1 MASNIVDVPLHS
13 SPGGSGAISR
23 RESGA
28 GSASAAFDRDVSIIP
43 RGLSMTSLERQ
54 SRALSE
60 SVGRDRAVKEQKMLA
75 QRKLVHFQEEEANI
89 FEANLKEARQ
99 LYESQLVEGRLTEWR
114 QKIAA
119 EDLLKDEIRKAD
131 LINLVSKMSELKI
144 QLNLQD
150 EARDREVAFRAKM
163 KLRREAFQARVKKLE
178 ERQKKEREELVIT
191 QERIA
196 KNLKMIQ
203 ALEVRGMD
211 EARRRKALREFEIQS
226 QQLAMRQQKEAEQL
240 REMQLLKIRHMSEAA
255 QLEFQS
261 MTEMEEVTSEQRE
274 REQDLSSEHRAQIR
288 GEEDKL
294 ERQQAKL
301 KALQITEEQKISRNH
316 LKQQQRKQS
325 KILDRQQRHSAKIRE
340 RAAMAENASILGGE
354 VVMGSGSSET
364 DGSESLEAS
373 SYAASSEA
381 AGEFQDRE
389 EMDQMMDEQTKTAT
403 ERNQATDAENRR
415 KRTAANDALGEL
427 EDALKKGRDRITA
440 LASHHRKLVDDLRSF
455 HKDARDQRNR
465 EHKRKAAELMKDH
478 EDEIRAVKT
487 EQATEMEE
495 LIATLG
501 NQELIAAQQ
510 SSFDKQMDTVVSNQL
525 LGNMLP
531 KFVAEE
537 LKAGKTPE
545 PSSFDSVC
553 LFFTDIAGFKEL
565 AVRSTP
571 RQIVALLNR
580 MYVAFDNVI
589 AHYEDLYKVE
599 TVGDSFMVCA
609 GIMDDAH
616 KTEEDRIGDAS
627 SAIECALE
635 LMEAAAEIDMSDQ
648 IIDKLN
654 LRVGI
659 QCGPVLAGVI
669 GTKMPHFCLFGDTV
683 NTASRMCSTSEAL
696 KIQVSADVYKTLKD
710 AYAFEERGA
719 ISVKG
724 KGQMTTYWL
733 KGRKTA

>member
-1 MASNIVDVPLHS
+1 MSSNIVDVPLHNGFDS
-13 SPGGSGAISR
+13 TKNISRDGSGYATPTHD
-23 RESGA
+23 REVA
-28 GSASAAFDRDVSIIP
+28 MIP
-43 RGLSMTSLERQ
+43 RAASVSLMEKQ
-54 SRALSE
+54 NRALSE
-60 SVGRDRAVKEQKMLA
+60 SVGRDRMIKEQKMLA

-114 QKIAA
+114 QKIQA
-119 EDLLKDEIRKAD
+119 EDLLKDETRKAD
-131 LINLVSKMSELKI
+131 LVNLVNKMSELKI
-144 QLNLQD
+144 QLTLQD

-203 ALEVRGMD
+203 ALEIRGMD
-211 EARRRKALREFEIQS
+211 ESRRRKALREFEIQS

-261 MTEMEEVTSEQRE
+261 MTELEEVTTEQKE
-274 REQDLSSEHRAQIR
+274 REGEMSAEHRALVR

-301 KALQITEEQKISRNH
+301 KALQITEEQKIQRNH
-316 LKQQQRKQS
+316 LKQQQRKQG

-340 RAAMAENASILGGE
+340 RAAMAENSAIVGQE
-354 VVMGSGSSET
+354 VALSSAGSET
-364 DGSESLEAS
+364 DGSESLDAS
-373 SYAASSEA
+373 SYAASSDYGGDGQE
-381 AGEFQDRE
+381 RE
-389 EMDQMMDEQTKTAT
+389 EVDQMMDMETRAAMEK
-403 ERNQATDAENRR
+403 NQAADAENRR
-415 KRTAANDALGEL
+415 KRQAANDAVGEL
-427 EDALKKGRDRITA
+427 EDSLKKGRERIVA
-440 LASHHRKLVDDLRSF
+440 LATHHRKLVEDLRSF
-455 HKDARDQRNR
+455 HKDARNQRAR

-487 EQATEMEE
+487 EQAQEMEE

-545 PSSFDSVC
+545 PSSFDNVC

-609 GIMDDAH
+609 GVMGDSG
-616 KTEEDRIGDAS
+616 KTDEDHIRDAS

-696 KIQVSADVYKTLKD
+696 KIQVSSTVYETLKD